1 MTYEPL
7 MTAVKSGVEYAP
19 QVISGTVT
27 LNNLPIGSNFTLSSP
42 GSIGVYGNLSTT
54 AGSEQWIKGGSIQIY
69 SPLGIGSVT
78 IVNARYDLGSFLLV
92 AGSISSMP
100 TISVATGSES
110 WIKGGS
116 IQTYN
121 PLGSTFVLGSIYVT
135 GSINQVS
142 NWMISGLQYSVGISG
157 LMSISGIVNQGTT
170 PWIISG
176 TANIS
181 GVFIGISGIVNQ
193 GTVNW
198 GVSGTAFQTIVET
211 YPVVGQDWSGAGFTA
226 AGSVRLWSPLAG
238 SKAQL
243 QAFSV
248 STDVAQKISLYF
260 SGTVAPANRHIWSA
274 RLPSSGGAGMN
285 LIGITCSGLVDQ
297 AIGAVVN
304 ATSNTDITVWCR
316 SLA

>member
-1 MTYEPL
+1 MTYEPV
-7 MTAVKSGVEYAP
+7 MTAAKSGVEYLP

-27 LNNLPIGSNFTLSSP
+27 LNNLPIGSNYLISSP

-181 GVFIGISGIVNQ
+181 GVGFNTVRIYLFSNI
-193 GTVNW
+193 TVN
-198 GVSGTAFQTIVET
+198 
-211 YPVVGQDWSGAGFTA
+211 
-226 AGSVRLWSPLAG
+226 
-238 SKAQL
+238 
-243 QAFSV
+243 
-248 STDVAQKISLYF
+248 
-260 SGTVAPANRHIWSA
+260 
-274 RLPSSGGAGMN
+274 
-285 LIGITCSGLVDQ
+285 
-297 AIGAVVN
+297 
-304 ATSNTDITVWCR
+304 
-316 SLA
+316 